1 MRSGAPSLLP
11 IFRSQHQAELLT
23 AMLLHPDRQYTL
35 TELSTK
41 LKAPVT
47 TLQREVGR
55 LVEAGLLTERRVGR
69 SRLLAANPA
78 NRYAGPLTQLVAL
91 AFGPIVV
98 VEEEYRGIDG
108 VDAVAIYGSW
118 AARYAGEPGP
128 PPNDLDVLVIGG
140 PDRTLVYEAADRIER
155 RLDLPVGP
163 TVCSRRRWAQAN
175 DALIQQV
182 RSSPLAWV
190 LGDPDGLVDA

>member
-41 LKAPVT
+41 LQAPVT

-55 LVEAGLLTERRVGR
+55 LVEAGLLTERRIGR

-98 VEEEYRGIDG
+98 VEEEYRGID
-108 VDAVAIYGSW
+108 
-118 AARYAGEPGP
+118 
-128 PPNDLDVLVIGG
+128 
-140 PDRTLVYEAADRIER
+140 
-155 RLDLPVGP
+155 
-163 TVCSRRRWAQAN
+163 
-175 DALIQQV
+175 
-182 RSSPLAWV
+182 
-190 LGDPDGLVDA
+190 